1 MRTVKVL
8 VAVGAAGFALSGVWA
23 FAQDSGTNPG
33 FSVEAIDRTIDPCAD
48 FYQYA
53 CGNWL
58 KKTEIPAD
66 QTEWISFTELYE
78 RNLVTLRGIL
88 EKAAAGGAARS
99 AVDQKIGD
107 YYGACMDEHAA
118 DAKGLDPLKPEL
130 DRVAAAKDKSALI
143 DAIARVH
150 LIGPNPLFNFY
161 SSPDLHNADMV
172 IAFIDQ
178 GGLSLPDR
186 NYYLK
191 DDQKMVDMRKK
202 LAEYS
207 K

>member
-8 VAVGAAGFALSGVWA
+8 VAVCAAGFALSGVWA
-23 FAQDSGTNPG
+23 FAQNSGTNPG

-99 AVDQKIGD
+99 AIEQKIGD
-107 YYGACMDEHAA
+107 YYGACVDEKAA

-130 DRVAAAKDKSALI
+130 DRVAAATDKAALI
-143 DAIARVH
+143 DVIAHSHV
-150 LIGPNPLFNFY
+150 IGANSLFGFY

-172 IAFIDQ
+172 IA
-178 GGLSLPDR
+178 
-186 NYYLK
+186 
-191 DDQKMVDMRKK
+191 
-202 LAEYS
+202 
-207 K
+207 